1 MTQPS
6 NTLEQII
13 ENIHAGDDST
23 RNKAFEDIIECGSEA
38 IVPLISLLDHPD
50 EQIRD
55 SAVWALC
62 QMNNVAGPILIQEL
76 SNKNP
81 LIRESAS
88 FCLGICKNTNASQA
102 LLLLL
107 KDENEKV
114 RETAAWSL
122 VKIGVDDEN
131 TVKQIIACLDDESI
145 LVKETAQWIL
155 EHIGE
160 SAFEP
165 LFQKL
170 MESSSDNE
178 RIINILSRISP
189 DKIDA
194 LLQLLETTQDIQKLS
209 YLIQLIGQL
218 RDPQSIECLLPFLNH
233 NSRHIITH
241 TVEALIN
248 IGELTIEPLFEKLE
262 QGSIS
267 PTNEMMPLFI
277 RHKSASV
284 PQLIAM
290 LQSSNN
296 SLRIFAARALGVIED
311 RRAIE
316 PCITGLKDSNIYFV
330 EACARALSA
339 FTNKLIIKP
348 LTDCIMDSNYPIVKS
363 NAIDALAGV
372 LDSKAALQLL
382 QKFTEASLT
391 VKKRLLQ
398 LASYY
403 PSSEA
408 EELLQQALLI
418 DDDECKMIALQG
430 LRKIGTEKS
439 IECVRDAIIKENPY
453 ISDEARSALK
463 EIIERKQREVK

>member
-1 MTQPS
+1 MNNHPIAS
-6 NTLEQII
+6 V
-13 ENIHAGDDST
+13 S
-23 RNKAFEDIIECGSEA
+23 
-38 IVPLISLLDHPD
+38 LIS
-50 EQIRD
+50 
-55 SAVWALC
+55 
-62 QMNNVAGPILIQEL
+62 
-76 SNKNP
+76 
-81 LIRESAS
+81 
-88 FCLGICKNTNASQA
+88 
-102 LLLLL
+102 
-107 KDENEKV
+107 
-114 RETAAWSL
+114 
-122 VKIGVDDEN
+122 
-131 TVKQIIACLDDESI
+131 
-145 LVKETAQWIL
+145 
-155 EHIGE
+155 
-160 SAFEP
+160 
-165 LFQKL
+165 FQ
-170 MESSSDNE
+170 
-178 RIINILSRISP
+178 NIT

-233 NSRHIITH
+233 SNRHIITH

-248 IGELTIEPLFEKLE
+248 IGELTIEPLFQKLK

-348 LTDCIMDSNYPIVKS
+348 LTELIVDSNYPIVKS

-372 LDSKAALQLL
+372 LDSKADCNYA
-382 QKFTEASLT
+382 KFTEASLT

-430 LRKIGTEKS
+430 YEK
-439 IECVRDAIIKENPY
+439 
-453 ISDEARSALK
+453 
-463 EIIERKQREVK
+463 

>member
-1 MTQPS
+1 
-6 NTLEQII
+6 
-13 ENIHAGDDST
+13 
-23 RNKAFEDIIECGSEA
+23 
-38 IVPLISLLDHPD
+38 
-50 EQIRD
+50 
-55 SAVWALC
+55 
-62 QMNNVAGPILIQEL
+62 
-76 SNKNP
+76 
-81 LIRESAS
+81 
-88 FCLGICKNTNASQA
+88 
-102 LLLLL
+102 
-107 KDENEKV
+107 
-114 RETAAWSL
+114 
-122 VKIGVDDEN
+122 
-131 TVKQIIACLDDESI
+131 
-145 LVKETAQWIL
+145 
-155 EHIGE
+155 
-160 SAFEP
+160 
-165 LFQKL
+165 
-170 MESSSDNE
+170 
-178 RIINILSRISP
+178 
-189 DKIDA
+189 
-194 LLQLLETTQDIQKLS
+194 
-209 YLIQLIGQL
+209 
-218 RDPQSIECLLPFLNH
+218 
-233 NSRHIITH
+233 
-241 TVEALIN
+241 
-248 IGELTIEPLFEKLE
+248 
-262 QGSIS
+262 
-267 PTNEMMPLFI
+267 
-277 RHKSASV
+277 
-284 PQLIAM
+284 M

-439 IECVRDAIIKENPY
+439 IECVRDAIIKGNPY

-463 EIIERKQREVK
+463 EIIERKQREIK

>member
-1 MTQPS
+1 
-6 NTLEQII
+6 
-13 ENIHAGDDST
+13 
-23 RNKAFEDIIECGSEA
+23 
-38 IVPLISLLDHPD
+38 
-50 EQIRD
+50 
-55 SAVWALC
+55 
-62 QMNNVAGPILIQEL
+62 
-76 SNKNP
+76 
-81 LIRESAS
+81 
-88 FCLGICKNTNASQA
+88 
-102 LLLLL
+102 LLL

-382 QKFTEASLT
+382 QNFTEASLT

-403 PSSEA
+403 PSPEA

>member
-1 MTQPS
+1 MAQPS

-62 QMNNVAGPILIQEL
+62 QMNNAAGPILIQEL

-131 TVKQIIACLDDESI
+131 TVKQIIACLDDESV

-218 RDPQSIECLLPFLNH
+218 REPQSIEYLLPFLNH

-248 IGELTIEPLFEKLE
+248 IGELTIGPLFEKLE
-262 QGSIS
+262 QGSIF
-267 PTNEMMPLFI
+267 PINEMMPLFI
-277 RHKSASV
+277 RHKSVSV

-311 RRAIE
+311 KRAIE
-316 PCITGLKDSNIYFV
+316 PCLTGLKDSNIYFV

-403 PSSEA
+403 PSPEA